1 MKKVFIGMGVVLV
14 LFVGALFALPY
25 FFKDEI
31 VAQVKAAANES
42 LTAKLDFRD
51 VSLSVFRRFPK
62 LAIGLDGL
70 EITGTGPFDGIKLI
84 ECERLDVAV
93 DLWSALFGDEIVVK
107 GFFLNSPKIQVY
119 VLPDGTANYDITKPS
134 APETEPTAAAS
145 TPIRLE
151 KYAIR
156 NGEIHYDDRSLPMR
170 ADLWG
175 LNHEGS
181 GEFTADIYDLITRT
195 DIEKLSVRYDGVQ
208 YLSKAKASWQ
218 ATLNANMPEMKFTL
232 KESDLQINALQLAL
246 DGWFQMPNDSEYV
259 MDLRF
264 STPQNE
270 FKHFL
275 SIIPGAYTSDFEGM
289 QAGGKVQFGGFV
301 RGRYSEQ
308 AYPAFKIDL
317 KIDNGSFKYPSL
329 PLGVSGIF
337 VDMSINSPSATLNAM
352 TVNIPRFALRMG
364 SNPIEGRFFL
374 KTPESNPT
382 VDTKITGRLNLA
394 ELSKAFPMEG
404 VQELAGLIEADV
416 TAKAS
421 MQQIDAGKYE
431 DVNMAGNFRIQN
443 LTYRAAGTPPVRI
456 NTLSA
461 SLSPQYVSVPLF
473 DARLGKSD
481 LRASGRID
489 NILAYFAPKKTM
501 TGSFNLRS
509 AYFDANEWLTE
520 GESAAAP
527 SPSSNPATTENV
539 FDRWDFTIDGA
550 IGKLAYEEYTLSDL
564 ALKGHFTP
572 NNMTFD
578 NFGLKIGDSDLR
590 GNGRLLNVW
599 NYLFDNQTVYGTLN
613 LKSDYF
619 DLNPFM
625 TDEAPATESA
635 PAESVFLVPENVDM
649 TLDANFKRIRYTEH
663 ELRNLQGQVTMKDGV
678 AALRDLTADILG
690 GQIALAGSYN
700 TQQPAKPT
708 FDLNLALQ
716 NMGFRD
722 AYQSFVTF
730 KTLAP
735 IAQYIEGKF
744 NTTLT
749 MSGVLGKDMLP
760 DFGTLNAAG
769 FIETL
774 NAAVNNFKPLAEI
787 SQRLN
792 LAYLSRLELQNTR
805 NWFEIKE
812 GRITLKPFTTQ
823 MRDVA
828 MQIGGSH
835 GLGSDMSYQ
844 ILTKTPRKALEKS
857 AAGSA
862 ANAGL
867 RWISGEAAKFG
878 VNVAQGEYINV
889 RFDITGT
896 LANPKVAV
904 KILPSDGD
912 RTIREEAGSVV
923 QNITDNARDT
933 LQKVVTQKVEEAK
946 KQAEAAAEK
955 ALDSA
960 KQVATQKIEEAK
972 EKAAQEVGKA
982 LGEEAGKKVEEVLR
996 TDEAKK
1002 KLEEWNPLKKR
1013 KN

>member
-1 MKKVFIGMGVVLV
+1 MKKVFLGIAVVLV
-14 LFVGALFALPY
+14 FFVGALFALP
-25 FFKDEI
+25 FLLKDQI
-31 VAQVKAAANES
+31 IAKVKAAANEN
-42 LTAKLDFRD
+42 LTAKLDFQD
-51 VSLSVFRRFPK
+51 ISLSFFRHFPK

-70 EITGTGPFDGIKLI
+70 EITGTGPFEGIRLI

-93 DLWSALFGDEIVVK
+93 DLWSAIFGDEIVVK
-107 GFFLNSPKIQVY
+107 GFYLNSPKIQVY

-134 APETEPTAAAS
+134 DEQPEATTSAS

-156 NGEIHYDDRSLPMR
+156 NGEIHYDDRSLLMR

-181 GEFTADIYDLITRT
+181 GQLTADIYDLITET
-195 DIEKLSVRYDGVQ
+195 EIEKLSVRYDGVQ
-208 YLSKAKASWQ
+208 YLSKAKASWT

-232 KESDLQINALQLAL
+232 KESDLQLNALKVAL
-246 DGWFQMPNDSEYV
+246 DGWFQMPNDTDYL

-275 SIIPGAYTSDFEGM
+275 SIIPGAYTADFDGVQASGM
-289 QAGGKVQFGGFV
+289 VQFGGFV
-301 RGRYSEQ
+301 RGRYNETT
-308 AYPAFKIDL
+308 YPAFKIDL
-317 KIDNGSFKYPSL
+317 KVDNGSFKYPSL
-329 PLGVSGIF
+329 PLGVSSIF
-337 VDMSINSPSATLNAM
+337 VDMSINSPSTHLNAM
-352 TVNIPRFALRMG
+352 TVNIPRFALRVG
-364 SNPIEGRFFL
+364 TNPIEGRFFL
-374 KTPESNPT
+374 KTPETNPT
-382 VDTKITGRLNLA
+382 VDTKISGRLNLA

-404 VQELAGLIEADV
+404 VQELAGLIEADIM
-416 TAKAS
+416 AKAS
-421 MQQIDAGKYE
+421 MQQIDAGKYDE
-431 DVNMAGNFRIQN
+431 VNMDGHFRVQN
-443 LTYRAAGTPPVRI
+443 LTYRAAETPPVRI
-456 NTLSA
+456 NTLTA
-461 SLSPQYVSVPLF
+461 SLSPQRVDVPLF

-501 TGSFNLRS
+501 TGAFNLRS

-520 GESAAAP
+520 DESAATP
-527 SPSSNPATTENV
+527 SPSASPETSEMV
-539 FDRWDFTIDGA
+539 FDRWDFTVDGA
-550 IGKLAYEEYTLSDL
+550 IGKLLYDEYTLTDMV
-564 ALKGHFTP
+564 LKGHFTP

-590 GNGRLLNVW
+590 GSGRMLNVW

-613 LKSDYF
+613 LRSDYF

-625 TDEAPATESA
+625 TDEAPTTETD

-649 TLDANFKRIRYTEH
+649 TLNANFKRIRYTDL
-663 ELRNLQGQVTMKDGV
+663 ELRNLNGQVVVKNST
-678 AALRDLTADILG
+678 AALRDVTADILG
-690 GQIALAGSYN
+690 GQIALAGAYS

-708 FDLNLALQ
+708 FDVNLALQ
-716 NMGFRD
+716 NMGFREC
-722 AYQSFVTF
+722 YQTFVTF
-730 KTLAP
+730 KSLAP
-735 IAQYIEGKF
+735 IAQYMEGKF
-744 NTTLT
+744 NTTLA
-749 MSGVLGKDMLP
+749 MSGILGKDMMP
-760 DFGTLNAAG
+760 DLATLNAAG

-805 NWFEIKE
+805 NWFEIKD

-823 MRDVA
+823 MRDVTL
-828 MQIGGSH
+828 QIGGSH
-835 GLGSDMSYQ
+835 GLNTEMSYQ
-844 ILTKTPRKALEKS
+844 ILTKTPRKALEKT

-862 ANAGL
+862 ANSGL

-878 VNVAQGEYINV
+878 VNVAQGEYINI

-904 KILPSDGD
+904 KVLPSDGE
-912 RTIREEAGSVV
+912 RTIREETSEMA
-923 QNITDNARDT
+923 QNIADKARDT
-933 LQKVVTQKVEEAK
+933 LQGVVTQKVEEAK

-955 ALDSA
+955 AIDSA
-960 KQVATQKIEEAK
+960 KQVATQKLEEAK
-972 EKAAQEVGKA
+972 EKAVQEVTRTV
-982 LGEEAGKKVEEVLR
+982 GEEAGKKAEEILP
-996 TDEAKK
+996 TDDAKK